1 MSDPASSDV
10 FGHVLCMNMHRLLGY
25 GKYLGWLVRHL
36 EDVDLKDQ
44 EQGDLKKKHV
54 ENLQEWIQNIWMC
67 EIHINAHKKG
77 SNVKELL
84 IK

>member
-1 MSDPASSDV
+1 MLNEVILFLLHLLSDASSRCKSV
-10 FGHVLCMNMHRLLGY
+10 LNSSTFG
-25 GKYLGWLVRHL
+25 
-36 EDVDLKDQ
+36 DSLKDQ